1 MICKILGLFVNPFTV
16 NDKYCLLNRGD
27 LLQHFQI
34 QLSKKQKVLSECF
47 LDFLNLNPIFNIF
60 EKKMT
65 LTSDVFLNL
74 RTPKDAVR

>member
-1 MICKILGLFVNPFTV
+1 MIWKILGLFVNPFTV

-47 LDFLNLNPIFNIF
+47 LDFLNLNQIFNIF

-74 RTPKDAVR
+74 RTPKDPVR